1 MFFEVNLIE
10 LKNLFKSGNFIV
22 NVKTKEDVISYL
34 KDGIGLLECTGND
47 NYHLYYQEDGKI
59 YCIGDGT
66 FFFESPTKYT
76 NQEMEIFLNKLTSIP
91 KGTKEEVRENY
102 RKLLDSF
109 KDLTKIKS
117 LSEFCST
124 DDIIND
130 NEDFSEISFSNRFYF
145 IYQVLYNTNFLD

>member
-22 NVKTKEDVISYL
+22 NVKTKEDVISYV
-34 KDGIGLLECTGND
+34 KDGIGLLECTEND

-66 FFFESPTKYT
+66 FFFESPMKDT
-76 NQEMEIFLNKLTSIP
+76 NEEMEIFFDKLISIS
-91 KGTKEEVRENY
+91 KGTKEEVRESY
-102 RKLLDSF
+102 RNLLDSF
-109 KDLTKIKS
+109 KDSTKIKS

>member
-1 MFFEVNLIE
+1 MFFEVNLTE

-22 NVKTKEDVISYL
+22 NVKTKEDVISYV
-34 KDGIGLLECTGND
+34 KDGIGLIECTGND
-47 NYHLYYQEDGKI
+47 NYHLYYQEDGNI

-66 FFFESPTKYT
+66 FFFESPMNDT
-76 NQEMEIFLNKLTSIP
+76 NKEMEIFFDKLISIP

-102 RKLLDSF
+102 RNLLDSF
-109 KDLTKIKS
+109 KDSNKIKS